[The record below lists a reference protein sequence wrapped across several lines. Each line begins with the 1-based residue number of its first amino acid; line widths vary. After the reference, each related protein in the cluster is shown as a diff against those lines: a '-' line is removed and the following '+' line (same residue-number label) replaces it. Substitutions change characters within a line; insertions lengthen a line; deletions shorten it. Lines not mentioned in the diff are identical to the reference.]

1 MKWSMKKKLFYDK
14 ISIAPLAMFRVLFGF
29 MMLVSIIR
37 FWYNG
42 WIFDQYIAPD
52 FFFTYYGFEW
62 VKPLGSQGMYNLF
75 YLMGFCALS
84 IMFGFFYRI
93 TSILFFLTFTYVEL
107 IDKTNYLNHYYFVSL
122 VSFLLIFLPAH
133 RYFSIDVLLRP
144 SIRLEKVSAW
154 TINIIKFQLGLVY
167 FYAGIA
173 KLNYDWLVN
182 ALPLKI
188 WLPAKTNVPLIGW
201 LFNYKWSATVF
212 SWCGAIYDLTIP
224 FLLLNKY
231 TRPLAYL
238 AVIAFHVMTAM
249 LFQIGMFPYIMI
261 LSTLIFFPASFHQ
274 KLIDFLSLNWIKS
287 HNKTTK
293 IYSPSDLVNSTEA
306 FPPQEGARGRTA
318 SSSSSPQPPPEGEN
332 GTGDNRNKKE
342 TVVFTKGD
350 RYFKSPDLKSIS
362 SSSPDDQFPSLE
374 EARGRKR
381 VGKYALITYICF
393 QLIFPF
399 RFLLY
404 PGNMYWTEQG
414 YRFSWRVMLMEKA
427 GYTTFHIYDP
437 ETGKIEQVNNYKYLT
452 KTQEKQMSTQPD
464 MILQFAHFLKEK
476 YREKGFVN
484 PQVTAES
491 YVTLNGRRSKPFI
504 DPAVNLVEIEEGWG
518 HKTWVLPLDE

>member
-1 MKWSMKKKLFYDK
+1 
-14 ISIAPLAMFRVLFGF
+14 MFRVLFGF

-42 WIFDQYIAPD
+42 WIFDQYILPD
-52 FFFTYYGFEW
+52 FYFTYYGFEW
-62 VKPLGSQGMYNLF
+62 VQPLGAANMYRIF
-75 YLMGFCALS
+75 GLMGFCALAM
-84 IMFGFFYRI
+84 MFGFFYRI
-93 TSILFFLTFTYVEL
+93 TSVFFFLTFTYVEL

-122 VSFLLIFLPAH
+122 ISFLLIFLPAH

-167 FYAGIA
+167 FYAGLA

-188 WLPAKTNVPLIGW
+188 WLPAKTNVPFIGW
-201 LFNYKWSATVF
+201 LFNYKWSATLF

-238 AVIAFHVMTAM
+238 AVIGFHIMTAM

-274 KLIDFLSLNWIKS
+274 KIINFISKLLVKIFNPISLFARLWQKMEQQAINNRTNVKEM
-287 HNKTTK
+287 H
-293 IYSPSDLVNSTEA
+293 DA
-306 FPPQEGARGRTA
+306 FPPL
-318 SSSSSPQPPPEGEN
+318 EGEKV
-332 GTGDNRNKKE
+332 GAA
-342 TVVFTKGD
+342 
-350 RYFKSPDLKSIS
+350 RYFKSPDLQSIS
-362 SSSPDDQFPSLE
+362 PSSSDDLPNQPNLVPHAYKDKF
-374 EARGRKR
+374 GGYKTI
-381 VGKYALITYICF
+381 GKYALITYICF

-399 RFLLY
+399 RYLLY
-404 PGNMYWTEQG
+404 PGNLYWTEQG

-427 GYTTFHIYDP
+427 GYIVFHIYDP

-476 YREKGFVN
+476 YREKGFIN
-484 PQVTAES
+484 PQIMAES

-504 DPAVNLVEIEEGWG
+504 DSKVNLVEIEEGWG
-518 HKTWVLPLDE
+518 HKTWVLPLVE

>member
-1 MKWSMKKKLFYDK
+1 MNKYLYDK

-29 MMLVSIIR
+29 MMLLSIIR

-52 FFFTYYGFEW
+52 FYFTYYGFDW
-62 VKPLGSQGMYNLF
+62 VKPLGSQGMYYTF
-75 YLMGFCALS
+75 YLMGFCALA
-84 IMFGFFYRI
+84 IMFGCFYRI
-93 TSILFFLTFTYVEL
+93 TSVLFFLTFTYVEL
-107 IDKTNYLNHYYFVSL
+107 IDKTNYLNHYYLVSL
-122 VSFLLIFLPAH
+122 ISFLLIFLPAH
-133 RYFSIDVLLRP
+133 RYFSIDVLIRP
-144 SIRLEKVSAW
+144 SIKLEKVSAW

-167 FYAGIA
+167 FYAGLA

-201 LFNYKWSATVF
+201 LFNYKWSATLF
-212 SWCGAIYDLTIP
+212 SWCGALYDLTIP

-238 AVIAFHVMTAM
+238 AVIGFHVMTAM

-261 LSTLIFFPASFHQ
+261 LSTLIFFPAAFHQ
-274 KLIDFLSLNWIKS
+274 KIIEFLSGLLVRIFNPIPLFTRLWRGLQIGKLKNKS
-287 HNKTTK
+287 
-293 IYSPSDLVNSTEA
+293 VNL
-306 FPPQEGARGRTA
+306 ARGEQIQVSDYK
-318 SSSSSPQPPPEGEN
+318 SSLATQ
-332 GTGDNRNKKE
+332 
-342 TVVFTKGD
+342 
-350 RYFKSPDLKSIS
+350 L
-362 SSSPDDQFPSLE
+362 
-374 EARGRKR
+374 
-381 VGKYALITYICF
+381 GKYALITYIIF

-399 RFLLY
+399 RSVLY
-404 PGNMYWTEQG
+404 PGNLYWTEQG

-427 GYTTFHIYDP
+427 GYIVFHIYDP
-437 ETGKIEQVNNYKYLT
+437 ETGKIEQANNYKYLT

-476 YREKGFVN
+476 YQEKGFLN
-484 PQVTAES
+484 PQITAES

-504 DPAVNLVEIEEGWG
+504 DPKVNLVEMEEGWG
-518 HKTWVLPLDE
+518 HKTWVLPLND